1 MDNAE
6 KRNPA
11 LKKKIIISAVLSLI
25 AVVYIIY
32 HIVKAFAPETQ
43 LYVVTYASYDDTEF
57 FSGYIFRDDAPILSS
72 SVGTVERH
80 FSDGEKMKA
89 GATVADVYEVSSPEA
104 EERLKTINS
113 LISVLEKSKVG
124 ESVTVES
131 LDVKIEA
138 LRLEIASKTAQGELI
153 WVNAHKEELS
163 VLMNCRELAA
173 KGKTDFSSEAA
184 ALRTE
189 RAALISSLGGVGASV
204 PTDVSGYFFSY
215 CDGYEGKLTTAL
227 AMTVTTENFD
237 EITSVRKTEYSNAV
251 GAIVTNFKWQFVC
264 KTTLEKA
271 EGLYSGENYKCSFI
285 GNSCP
290 DEMSLNLLYKSIN
303 YEKNE
308 AVLCFSSSYIPL
320 GFDMTRFQQMKILRG
335 KCTGLRVPSSTV
347 RVIDGQTCVYIFKK
361 GIARVRAVNI
371 LGERDGSYLV
381 DGNVGDD
388 CKFAPIALND
398 LLILDDT
405 NLYEGKIVG

>member
-1 MDNAE
+1 MKNTE
-6 KRNPA
+6 KHDATFKR
-11 LKKKIIISAVLSLI
+11 KVIISTVLSVI

-32 HIVKAFAPETQ
+32 HIVMAFAPETQ
-43 LYVVTYASYDDTEF
+43 LYVVTYADYDDTEI
-57 FSGYIFRDDAPILSS
+57 FSGYIFRDDAPLLST

-80 FSDGEKMKA
+80 FSDGEKM
-89 GATVADVYEVSSPEA
+89 GVGSTVADVYKVASPEA

-113 LISVLEKSKVG
+113 LLSVLEKSKVG
-124 ESVTVES
+124 ESVTIES

-163 VLMNCRELAA
+163 VLINCRELAA
-173 KGKTDFSSEAA
+173 KGKTDFSSETA
-184 ALRTE
+184 ALKAE
-189 RAALISSLGGVGASV
+189 RAELISSLGGIESSV
-204 PTDVSGYFFSY
+204 TTDVSGYFFSY
-215 CDGYEGKLTTAL
+215 CDGYEAKLTSAL

-237 EITSVRKTEYSNAV
+237 DIISVKKTDYQNAV
-251 GAIVTNFKWQFVC
+251 GAIITDFRWQFVC

-271 EGLYSGENYKCSFI
+271 EGFYAGGNYKCSFV
-285 GNSCP
+285 GNSRP
-290 DEMSLNLLYKSIN
+290 EEMSLSLLYKSIN
-303 YEKNE
+303 YEKSE
-308 AVLCFSSSYIPL
+308 AVLCFSSSYIPS
-320 GFDMTRFQQMKILRG
+320 GFDMTRFQQMKVLRA
-335 KCTGLRVPSSTV
+335 KCTGLRVPSSAV

-381 DGNVGDD
+381 DGNVGEG

>member
-124 ESVTVES
+124 ES
-131 LDVKIEA
+131 
-138 LRLEIASKTAQGELI
+138 
-153 WVNAHKEELS
+153 
-163 VLMNCRELAA
+163 
-173 KGKTDFSSEAA
+173 
-184 ALRTE
+184 
-189 RAALISSLGGVGASV
+189 
-204 PTDVSGYFFSY
+204 
-215 CDGYEGKLTTAL
+215 
-227 AMTVTTENFD
+227 
-237 EITSVRKTEYSNAV
+237 
-251 GAIVTNFKWQFVC
+251 
-264 KTTLEKA
+264 
-271 EGLYSGENYKCSFI
+271 
-285 GNSCP
+285 
-290 DEMSLNLLYKSIN
+290 
-303 YEKNE
+303 
-308 AVLCFSSSYIPL
+308 
-320 GFDMTRFQQMKILRG
+320 
-335 KCTGLRVPSSTV
+335 
-347 RVIDGQTCVYIFKK
+347 
-361 GIARVRAVNI
+361 
-371 LGERDGSYLV
+371 
-381 DGNVGDD
+381 
-388 CKFAPIALND
+388 
-398 LLILDDT
+398 
-405 NLYEGKIVG
+405 

>member
-1 MDNAE
+1 MDNTE

-11 LKKKIIISAVLSLI
+11 FKRRVIISAVLSLI

-32 HIVKAFAPETQ
+32 HIVAAFAPETQ
-43 LYVVTYASYDDTEF
+43 LYVVTYADYDDTEI
-57 FSGYIFRDDAPILSS
+57 FSGYIFRDDAPLLAS

-89 GATVADVYEVSSPEA
+89 GATVADVYEISSPEA

-113 LISVLEKSKVG
+113 LLSVLEKSKVG

-131 LDVKIEA
+131 LDAKIEA

-173 KGKTDFSSEAA
+173 KGKTDFSSETA
-184 ALRTE
+184 ALRAE
-189 RAALISSLGGVGASV
+189 RAELISSLGGIESSV
-204 PTDVSGYFFSY
+204 TTDASGYFFSY
-215 CDGYEGKLTTAL
+215 CDGYEGKLTSAL

-237 EITSVRKTEYSNAV
+237 EITSVKKTEYANAV
-251 GAIVTNFKWQFVC
+251 GAIVTNFKWYFIC
-264 KTTLEKA
+264 KTSLERA
-271 EGLYSGENYKCSFI
+271 DGLYSGENYKCSFI

-290 DEMSLNLLYKSIN
+290 EEMSLNLLYKSIN

-308 AVLCFSSSYIPL
+308 AVLCFSSSYIPA

-335 KCTGLRVPSSTV
+335 KCTGLRVPASTV

-371 LGERDGSYLV
+371 IGERDGSYLV
-381 DGNVGDD
+381 DGSVGDD

-405 NLYEGKIVG
+405 NLYDGKIVG